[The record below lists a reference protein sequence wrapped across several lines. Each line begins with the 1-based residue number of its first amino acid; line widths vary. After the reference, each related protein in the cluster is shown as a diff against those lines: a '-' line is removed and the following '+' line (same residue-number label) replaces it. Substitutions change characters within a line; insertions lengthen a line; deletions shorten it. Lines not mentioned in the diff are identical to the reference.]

1 LHFSERIKCSA
12 AGHLFGSAISPRI
25 NQRIKESIMF
35 VRIFALA
42 LAVVGTNAEAEV
54 YQCKDAKGKTTFSDT
69 ACQPGSE
76 AKTLPDRAPVTE
88 QQRLEAQ
95 QRSAQMQTEVAT
107 QGGASTSGEAPAMRT
122 ASANTAENDAN
133 AVANCVRDVE
143 RQPAS
148 QEVKAEMIAACQSAG
163 QNQRTAGRTEDSVRE
178 CVRNIERTG
187 ASGKDKTRAIAL
199 CHGGDV
205 KPERAHRTK

>member
-1 LHFSERIKCSA
+1 
-12 AGHLFGSAISPRI
+12 
-25 NQRIKESIMF
+25 MY

-42 LAVVGTNAEAEV
+42 LAVVGTNAAAEV

-69 ACQPGSE
+69 ACQPGSD

-95 QRSAQMQTEVAT
+95 QRSAQMQAEVAT
-107 QGGASTSGEAPAMRT
+107 QDVAPTSGEAPAPKT
-122 ASANTAENDAN
+122 APANTAENDAN

-148 QEVKAEMIAACQSAG
+148 LEIKAELIAACQSAG
-163 QNQRTAGRTEDSVRE
+163 QNQRASGRTEESVRE

-187 ASGKDKTRAIAL
+187 GSGKNESRAIAL

-205 KPERAHRTK
+205 KPERRHRTQ